1 MLAWQV
7 SVWTCLASTLAAVH
21 VANMSVRDMQIID
34 AAAALLLVSDIS
46 GLRRQADE
54 RYNPIPSSQAFTAYF
69 IAACRP
75 SGGGGA
81 CYLVDARISCSGRT
95 LTSQPDSSERHR
107 RPGLRYPNP
116 H

>member
-1 MLAWQV
+1 MPAWQV
-7 SVWTCLASTLAAVH
+7 SVWTCLAPTLAAVH

-54 RYNPIPSSQAFTAYF
+54 PYNPIPSSQAFTAYF

-75 SGGGGA
+75 SGGA
-81 CYLVDARISCSGRT
+81 MLFS
-95 LTSQPDSSERHR
+95 R
-107 RPGLRYPNP
+107 REDILLRSHP
-116 H
+116 HQST